1 MTTTANTPEKTASGI
16 NWSKWIRFALLV
28 MAGGTIYKLANLKD
42 AFYVPMQEAMGLSH
56 TEIGTL
62 LSVNSMVATALFIV
76 GGYLADRFS
85 TRILIPLG
93 LVGTG
98 ALGLFL
104 STFPGFNTLLL
115 LFALLAVC
123 SDCLVWPALLK
134 SIRQLGGSKE
144 QGRLFGLLEG
154 GRGVVDTVV
163 AFSALGI
170 FVLLGSG
177 TGGFRAAI
185 AFYAIIDVV
194 VGVLLFLLLR
204 SQPSESPAPV
214 KQKAGLAEIWR
225 AAKLP
230 QLWWVSF
237 TVFMVYVVYCGLTYF
252 IPYLTYVYGLPVA
265 LVGAYGIIN
274 QYGLKILGGPIG
286 GVLADKV
293 FKGASRYLRLAFL
306 GLIPVVAVLLLL
318 PADPRSQIPA
328 MIVTLLFS
336 LIVFTMRGVFW
347 ARWTRWGFLKRPV
360 APHSVSRAWWA
371 THPECSPSSFTA
383 RSSTRTR
390 EPAATTSCSLCS
402 RRSPSWERPS
412 PAGWCGPRGP
422 GGHWPRF
429 DPHLYRALKEADDD
443 GTSRRRPLHLGQ
455 LSSSAPLAQR
465 RTDSFSAASNSSN
478 ATRQSSSTLSVHAA
492 ANSSGVA

>member
-1 MTTTANTPEKTASGI
+1 MTTMTETPTKSAKPV

-62 LSVNSMVATALFIV
+62 LSVNSIVATALFVV
-76 GGYLADRFS
+76 GGFLADRFS
-85 TRILIPLG
+85 TRILIPIG

-104 STFPGFNTLLL
+104 STFPGFSTLLL
-115 LFALLAVC
+115 VFALLAVC

-154 GRGVVDTVV
+154 GRGVVDTAV

-170 FVLLGSG
+170 FVLMGSG
-177 TGGFRAAI
+177 AGGFRAAI
-185 AFYAIIDVV
+185 AFYAIIDIA

-204 SQPSESPAPV
+204 NQTSEQISGQPAEK
-214 KQKAGLAEIWR
+214 KQKAGLGEIWR

-293 FKGASRYLRLAFL
+293 FKGASRYIRLAFL
-306 GLIPVVAVLLLL
+306 CLVPVVAVLLLL
-318 PADPRSQIPA
+318 PSDPSSQIPA

-347 ARWTRWGFLKRPV
+347 APMDEVGIPEETSGTAFGIACLV
-360 APHSVSRAWWA
+360 GYAPGMFAFIVYGSILDANPGAGGYHIV
-371 THPECSPSSFTA
+371 FIVL
-383 RSSTRTR
+383 
-390 EPAATTSCSLCS
+390 AAL
-402 RRSPSWERPS
+402 
-412 PAGWCGPRGP
+412 
-422 GGHWPRF
+422 
-429 DPHLYRALKEADDD
+429 ALVGAI
-443 GTSRRRPLHLGQ
+443 
-455 LSSSAPLAQR
+455 
-465 RTDSFSAASNSSN
+465 
-478 ATRQSSSTLSVHAA
+478 V
-492 ANSSGVA
+492 SSGLARVARARRAAVGV

>member
-1 MTTTANTPEKTASGI
+1 MTTLAQTPRKTT
-16 NWSKWIRFALLV
+16 NRVDWSKWIRFALLV

-104 STFPGFNTLLL
+104 STFPGFSTLLL

-134 SIRQLGGSKE
+134 SIRQLGGSNE

-204 SQPSESPAPV
+204 SQTREQASKQPV
-214 KQKAGLAEIWR
+214 PKKQKAGPGEIWR
-225 AAKLP
+225 AAKQP

-274 QYGLKILGGPIG
+274 QYGLKIIGGPIG

-293 FKGASRYLRLAFL
+293 FKGASRYIRLAFL
-306 GLIPVVAVLLLL
+306 CLIPVVAVLLLL
-318 PADPRSQIPA
+318 PTDPSSQIPA

-347 ARWTRWGFLKRPV
+347 APMDEVGIPEETSGTAFGV
-360 APHSVSRAWWA
+360 ACLVGYAPGMFAFILYGAILDANPGASGYHIV
-371 THPECSPSSFTA
+371 FIVL
-383 RSSTRTR
+383 
-390 EPAATTSCSLCS
+390 AAL
-402 RRSPSWERPS
+402 
-412 PAGWCGPRGP
+412 
-422 GGHWPRF
+422 
-429 DPHLYRALKEADDD
+429 ALVGAI
-443 GTSRRRPLHLGQ
+443 
-455 LSSSAPLAQR
+455 
-465 RTDSFSAASNSSN
+465 
-478 ATRQSSSTLSVHAA
+478 V
-492 ANSSGVA
+492 SSGLVRVARARRAVAEV

>member
-1 MTTTANTPEKTASGI
+1 MTTMTETPTKSAKPV

-42 AFYVPMQEAMGLSH
+42 AFYVPMQEAMSLSH

-62 LSVNSMVATALFIV
+62 LSVNSIVATALFVV
-76 GGYLADRFS
+76 GGFLADRFS
-85 TRILIPLG
+85 TRILIPIG

-104 STFPGFNTLLL
+104 STFPGFSTLLL
-115 LFALLAVC
+115 VFALLAVC

-154 GRGVVDTVV
+154 GRGVVDTAV

-170 FVLLGSG
+170 FVLMGSG
-177 TGGFRAAI
+177 AGGFRAAI
-185 AFYAIIDVV
+185 AFYAIIDIA

-204 SQPSESPAPV
+204 NQTSEQISGQPAEK
-214 KQKAGLAEIWR
+214 KQKAGLGEIWR

-293 FKGASRYLRLAFL
+293 FKGASRYIRLAFL
-306 GLIPVVAVLLLL
+306 CLIPVVAVLLLL
-318 PADPRSQIPA
+318 PSDPSSQIPA

-347 ARWTRWGFLKRPV
+347 APMDEVGIPEETSGTAFGIACLV
-360 APHSVSRAWWA
+360 GYAPGMFAFIVYGSILDANPGAGGYHIV
-371 THPECSPSSFTA
+371 FIVL
-383 RSSTRTR
+383 
-390 EPAATTSCSLCS
+390 AAL
-402 RRSPSWERPS
+402 
-412 PAGWCGPRGP
+412 
-422 GGHWPRF
+422 
-429 DPHLYRALKEADDD
+429 ALVGAI
-443 GTSRRRPLHLGQ
+443 
-455 LSSSAPLAQR
+455 
-465 RTDSFSAASNSSN
+465 
-478 ATRQSSSTLSVHAA
+478 V
-492 ANSSGVA
+492 SSGLARVARVRRAAVEV

>member
-1 MTTTANTPEKTASGI
+1 MTTMTKTPAKSAKPV
-16 NWSKWIRFALLV
+16 NWSKWVRFALLV

-42 AFYVPMQEAMGLSH
+42 AFYVPMQEAMSLSH

-62 LSVNSMVATALFIV
+62 LSVNSIVATALFVV
-76 GGYLADRFS
+76 GGFLADRFS
-85 TRILIPLG
+85 TRILIPAG
-93 LVGTG
+93 LIGTG

-104 STFPGFNTLLL
+104 GTFPGFNTLLL
-115 LFALLAVC
+115 VFALLAVC

-134 SIRQLGGSKE
+134 SIRQLGGPKE

-154 GRGVVDTVV
+154 GRGVVDTAV

-170 FVLLGSG
+170 FVMMGSG

-185 AFYAIIDVV
+185 AFYAIIDIA

-204 SQPSESPAPV
+204 TQPGTQPGQPGGQPAQ
-214 KQKAGLAEIWR
+214 KKKAGLGEIWR

-274 QYGLKILGGPIG
+274 QYGLKILGGPLG
-286 GVLADKV
+286 GVLTDKV
-293 FKGASRYLRLAFL
+293 FKGASRYIRLAFL
-306 GLIPVVAVLLLL
+306 CLIPVVAVLLLL
-318 PADPRSQIPA
+318 PADPGSQIPA

-347 ARWTRWGFLKRPV
+347 APMDEVGIPEETSGTAFGIACLVGYAPGMFAFIIYGAILDANPGAGGYHIVFIVLAALALVGALVASGLTRV
-360 APHSVSRAWWA
+360 ARARKA
-371 THPECSPSSFTA
+371 VV
-383 RSSTRTR
+383 
-390 EPAATTSCSLCS
+390 
-402 RRSPSWERPS
+402 
-412 PAGWCGPRGP
+412 
-422 GGHWPRF
+422 
-429 DPHLYRALKEADDD
+429 EA
-443 GTSRRRPLHLGQ
+443 
-455 LSSSAPLAQR
+455 
-465 RTDSFSAASNSSN
+465 
-478 ATRQSSSTLSVHAA
+478 
-492 ANSSGVA
+492 

>member
-1 MTTTANTPEKTASGI
+1 MTTLTQTPGKST
-16 NWSKWIRFALLV
+16 NRVDWSKWIRFALLV

-104 STFPGFNTLLL
+104 STFPGFSTLLL

-154 GRGVVDTVV
+154 GRGVVDTAV

-204 SQPSESPAPV
+204 SQPSNQTSEPAGQQPV
-214 KQKAGLAEIWR
+214 PKKKKAGLGEIWR
-225 AAKLP
+225 AAKQP

-274 QYGLKILGGPIG
+274 QYGLKIIGGPLG

-293 FKGASRYLRLAFL
+293 VKGASRYIRLAFL
-306 GLIPVVAVLLLL
+306 CLIPVVAVLLLL
-318 PADPRSQIPA
+318 PADPGSQIPA

-347 ARWTRWGFLKRPV
+347 APMDEVGIPEETSGTAFGIACLVGYAPGMFAFIVYGAILDANPGAGGYHIVFLV
-360 APHSVSRAWWA
+360 LAALALVGAAVSSGLVRA
-371 THPECSPSSFTA
+371 A
-383 RSSTRTR
+383 R
-390 EPAATTSCSLCS
+390 A
-402 RRSPSWERPS
+402 
-412 PAGWCGPRGP
+412 
-422 GGHWPRF
+422 
-429 DPHLYRALKEADDD
+429 
-443 GTSRRRPLHLGQ
+443 
-455 LSSSAPLAQR
+455 R
-465 RTDSFSAASNSSN
+465 RTAAE
-478 ATRQSSSTLSVHAA
+478 V
-492 ANSSGVA
+492 

>member
-1 MTTTANTPEKTASGI
+1 MTTMTETPTKSAKPV

-42 AFYVPMQEAMGLSH
+42 AFYVPMQEAMSLSH

-62 LSVNSMVATALFIV
+62 LSVNSIVATALFVV
-76 GGYLADRFS
+76 GGFLADRFS
-85 TRILIPLG
+85 TRILIPIG

-104 STFPGFNTLLL
+104 STFPGFSTLLL
-115 LFALLAVC
+115 VFALLAVC

-154 GRGVVDTVV
+154 GRGVVDTAV

-170 FVLLGSG
+170 FVLMGSG
-177 TGGFRAAI
+177 AGGFRAAI
-185 AFYAIIDVV
+185 AFYAIIDIA

-204 SQPSESPAPV
+204 NQTSEQISGQPAEK
-214 KQKAGLAEIWR
+214 KQKAGLGEIWR

-293 FKGASRYLRLAFL
+293 FKGASRYIRLAFL
-306 GLIPVVAVLLLL
+306 CLVPVVAVLLLL
-318 PADPRSQIPA
+318 PSDPSSQVPA

-347 ARWTRWGFLKRPV
+347 APMDEVGIPEETSGTAFGIACLV
-360 APHSVSRAWWA
+360 GYAPGMFAFIVYGSILDANPGAGGYHIV
-371 THPECSPSSFTA
+371 FIVL
-383 RSSTRTR
+383 
-390 EPAATTSCSLCS
+390 AAL
-402 RRSPSWERPS
+402 
-412 PAGWCGPRGP
+412 
-422 GGHWPRF
+422 
-429 DPHLYRALKEADDD
+429 ALVGAI
-443 GTSRRRPLHLGQ
+443 
-455 LSSSAPLAQR
+455 
-465 RTDSFSAASNSSN
+465 
-478 ATRQSSSTLSVHAA
+478 V
-492 ANSSGVA
+492 SSGLARVARARRAAVGV

>member
-1 MTTTANTPEKTASGI
+1 MTTLAKTPGTTT
-16 NWSKWIRFALLV
+16 NRVDWSKWIRFALLV

-104 STFPGFNTLLL
+104 STFPGFSTLLL

-154 GRGVVDTVV
+154 GRGVVDTAV

-204 SQPSESPAPV
+204 NQTGEQASMQPVPR
-214 KQKAGLAEIWR
+214 KQKAGLGEIWR
-225 AAKLP
+225 AAKQP

-274 QYGLKILGGPIG
+274 QYGLKIIGGPIG

-293 FKGASRYLRLAFL
+293 FKGASRYIRLAFL
-306 GLIPVVAVLLLL
+306 CLIPVVAVLLLL
-318 PADPRSQIPA
+318 PADPSSQIPA

-347 ARWTRWGFLKRPV
+347 APMDEVGIPEETSGTAFGIACLV
-360 APHSVSRAWWA
+360 GYAPGMFAFIVYGAILDANPGAGGYHIVFIVLAALALVGAVVSSGLVRA
-371 THPECSPSSFTA
+371 A
-383 RSSTRTR
+383 R
-390 EPAATTSCSLCS
+390 A
-402 RRSPSWERPS
+402 RR
-412 PAGWCGPRGP
+412 
-422 GGHWPRF
+422 
-429 DPHLYRALKEADDD
+429 
-443 GTSRRRPLHLGQ
+443 
-455 LSSSAPLAQR
+455 
-465 RTDSFSAASNSSN
+465 
-478 ATRQSSSTLSVHAA
+478 AA
-492 ANSSGVA
+492 AEV

>member
-1 MTTTANTPEKTASGI
+1 MTTTATTSGKSTTRVDR
-16 NWSKWIRFALLV
+16 SKWVRFALLV

-42 AFYVPMQEAMGLSH
+42 AFYVPMQEAMSLSH

-98 ALGLFL
+98 TLGLFL
-104 STFPGFNTLLL
+104 STFPGFGTLLL

-134 SIRQLGGSKE
+134 SIRQLGGPKE

-154 GRGVVDTVV
+154 GRGVVDTAV

-185 AFYAIIDVV
+185 AFYAIINIA

-204 SQPSESPAPV
+204 NQTSEPTSENPAP
-214 KQKAGLAEIWR
+214 KKHKAGLGEIWR

-293 FKGASRYLRLAFL
+293 FKGASRYIRLAFL
-306 GLIPVVAVLLLL
+306 CLIPVVAVLLLL
-318 PADPRSQIPA
+318 PADPSSQIPA

-347 ARWTRWGFLKRPV
+347 APMDEVGIPEETSGTAFGIACLVGYAPGMFAFIVYGAILDANPGAGGYHIVFIVLAALALVGAIVSSGLVRV
-360 APHSVSRAWWA
+360 A
-371 THPECSPSSFTA
+371 
-383 RSSTRTR
+383 RTR
-390 EPAATTSCSLCS
+390 
-402 RRSPSWERPS
+402 
-412 PAGWCGPRGP
+412 
-422 GGHWPRF
+422 
-429 DPHLYRALKEADDD
+429 RAMAEA
-443 GTSRRRPLHLGQ
+443 
-455 LSSSAPLAQR
+455 
-465 RTDSFSAASNSSN
+465 
-478 ATRQSSSTLSVHAA
+478 
-492 ANSSGVA
+492 

>member
-1 MTTTANTPEKTASGI
+1 MTTLTQTPGKST
-16 NWSKWIRFALLV
+16 NRVDWSKWIRFALLV

-98 ALGLFL
+98 ALGLLL
-104 STFPGFNTLLL
+104 STFPGFSTLLL

-154 GRGVVDTVV
+154 GRGVVDTAV

-204 SQPSESPAPV
+204 SQPSNQTSEQASEQPV
-214 KQKAGLAEIWR
+214 AKKQKAGLGEIWR
-225 AAKLP
+225 AAKQP

-274 QYGLKILGGPIG
+274 QYGLKIIGGPIG

-293 FKGASRYLRLAFL
+293 VKGASRYIRLAFL
-306 GLIPVVAVLLLL
+306 CLIPVVAVLLLL
-318 PADPRSQIPA
+318 PADPGSQIPA

-347 ARWTRWGFLKRPV
+347 APMDEVGIPEETSGTAFGIACLVGYAPGMFAFIVYGAILDANPGAGGYHIVFLV
-360 APHSVSRAWWA
+360 LAALALVGAAVSSGLVRA
-371 THPECSPSSFTA
+371 A
-383 RSSTRTR
+383 R
-390 EPAATTSCSLCS
+390 A
-402 RRSPSWERPS
+402 
-412 PAGWCGPRGP
+412 
-422 GGHWPRF
+422 
-429 DPHLYRALKEADDD
+429 
-443 GTSRRRPLHLGQ
+443 
-455 LSSSAPLAQR
+455 R
-465 RTDSFSAASNSSN
+465 RTAAE
-478 ATRQSSSTLSVHAA
+478 V
-492 ANSSGVA
+492 

>member
-1 MTTTANTPEKTASGI
+1 MTTMTETPTKSAKPV

-42 AFYVPMQEAMGLSH
+42 AFYVPMQEAMSLSH

-62 LSVNSMVATALFIV
+62 LSVNSIVATALFVV
-76 GGYLADRFS
+76 GGFLADRFS
-85 TRILIPLG
+85 TRILIPIG

-104 STFPGFNTLLL
+104 STFPGFSTLLL
-115 LFALLAVC
+115 VFALLAVC

-134 SIRQLGGSKE
+134 SIRQLGSSKE

-154 GRGVVDTVV
+154 GRGVVDTAV

-170 FVLLGSG
+170 FVLMGSG
-177 TGGFRAAI
+177 AGGFRAAI
-185 AFYAIIDVV
+185 AFYAIIDIA

-204 SQPSESPAPV
+204 NQTSEQVSEQPAEK
-214 KQKAGLAEIWR
+214 KQKAGLGEIWR

-230 QLWWVSF
+230 ELWWVSF

-293 FKGASRYLRLAFL
+293 FKGASRYIRLAFL
-306 GLIPVVAVLLLL
+306 CLIPVVAVLLLL
-318 PADPRSQIPA
+318 PSDRSSQIPA

-347 ARWTRWGFLKRPV
+347 APMDEVGI
-360 APHSVSRAWWA
+360 
-371 THPECSPSSFTA
+371 PE
-383 RSSTRTR
+383 
-390 EPAATTSCSLCS
+390 ETS
-402 RRSPSWERPS
+402 
-412 PAGWCGPRGP
+412 
-422 GGHWPRF
+422 
-429 DPHLYRALKEADDD
+429 
-443 GTSRRRPLHLGQ
+443 GTSFGIACLVGY
-455 LSSSAPLAQR
+455 APGMFAFIVYGSILDANPGAGGYHIVFIVLA
-465 RTDSFSAASNSSN
+465 ALALVG
-478 ATRQSSSTLSVHAA
+478 AIV
-492 ANSSGVA
+492 SSGLARVARARRAAVEV

>member
-1 MTTTANTPEKTASGI
+1 
-16 NWSKWIRFALLV
+16 
-28 MAGGTIYKLANLKD
+28 
-42 AFYVPMQEAMGLSH
+42 MQEAMGLSH

-93 LVGTG
+93 LVGSG

-104 STFPGFNTLLL
+104 STFPGFSTLLV

-154 GRGVVDTVV
+154 GRGVVDTAV

-185 AFYAIIDVV
+185 AFYAIVDVV
-194 VGVLLFLLLR
+194 VGVLLSLLLR
-204 SQPSESPAPV
+204 TQTSEQASKPRAPK
-214 KQKAGLAEIWR
+214 KQKAGLGEIWR
-225 AAKLP
+225 AAKQP

-274 QYGLKILGGPIG
+274 QYGLKIIGGPIG

-293 FKGASRYLRLAFL
+293 FKGASRYIRLAFL
-306 GLIPVVAVLLLL
+306 CLIPVVAVLLLL
-318 PADPRSQIPA
+318 PADPSSQIPA

-347 ARWTRWGFLKRPV
+347 APMDEVGIPEETSGTAFGIACLV
-360 APHSVSRAWWA
+360 GYAPGMFAFIVYGAILDANPGAGGYHIV
-371 THPECSPSSFTA
+371 FVVL
-383 RSSTRTR
+383 
-390 EPAATTSCSLCS
+390 AAL
-402 RRSPSWERPS
+402 
-412 PAGWCGPRGP
+412 
-422 GGHWPRF
+422 
-429 DPHLYRALKEADDD
+429 ALVGA
-443 GTSRRRPLHLGQ
+443 
-455 LSSSAPLAQR
+455 
-465 RTDSFSAASNSSN
+465 
-478 ATRQSSSTLSVHAA
+478 VV
-492 ANSSGVA
+492 SSGLVRAARARRAVAEV

>member
-1 MTTTANTPEKTASGI
+1 MTTMANTPEKTTDRTD
-16 NWSKWIRFALLV
+16 WSKWIRFALLV

-104 STFPGFNTLLL
+104 STFPGFGTLLL

-134 SIRQLGGSKE
+134 SIRQLGGPKE

-154 GRGVVDTVV
+154 GRGVVDTAV

-185 AFYAIIDVV
+185 AFYAIIDIA

-204 SQPSESPAPV
+204 TQTANHTVSQAGAPSTQK
-214 KQKAGLAEIWR
+214 KQKAGLGEIWR
-225 AAKLP
+225 AAKMP

-274 QYGLKILGGPIG
+274 QYGLKILGGPLG

-293 FKGASRYLRLAFL
+293 FKGASRYIRLAFL
-306 GLIPVVAVLLLL
+306 CLIPVVAVLLVL
-318 PADPRSQIPA
+318 PADPGSQIPA
-328 MIVTLLFS
+328 MMVTLLFS

-347 ARWTRWGFLKRPV
+347 APMDEVGIPEKTSGTAFGIACLV
-360 APHSVSRAWWA
+360 GYAPGMFAFMVYGAILDANPGAGGYHIV
-371 THPECSPSSFTA
+371 FIVL
-383 RSSTRTR
+383 
-390 EPAATTSCSLCS
+390 AAL
-402 RRSPSWERPS
+402 
-412 PAGWCGPRGP
+412 
-422 GGHWPRF
+422 
-429 DPHLYRALKEADDD
+429 ALVGA
-443 GTSRRRPLHLGQ
+443 L
-455 LSSSAPLAQR
+455 
-465 RTDSFSAASNSSN
+465 
-478 ATRQSSSTLSVHAA
+478 V
-492 ANSSGVA
+492 SSGLVRAARARREAVEV

>member
-1 MTTTANTPEKTASGI
+1 MTTMTETPTKSAKPV

-62 LSVNSMVATALFIV
+62 LSVNSIVATALFVV
-76 GGYLADRFS
+76 GGFLADRFS
-85 TRILIPLG
+85 TRILIPIG

-104 STFPGFNTLLL
+104 STFPGFSTLLL
-115 LFALLAVC
+115 VFALLAVC

-134 SIRQLGGSKE
+134 SIRQFGGSKE

-154 GRGVVDTVV
+154 GRGVVDTAV

-170 FVLLGSG
+170 FVLMGSG
-177 TGGFRAAI
+177 AGGFRAAI
-185 AFYAIIDVV
+185 AFYAIIDIA

-204 SQPSESPAPV
+204 NQTSEQISGQPAEK
-214 KQKAGLAEIWR
+214 KQKAGLGEIWR

-293 FKGASRYLRLAFL
+293 FKGASRYIRLAFL
-306 GLIPVVAVLLLL
+306 CLVPVVAVLLLL
-318 PADPRSQIPA
+318 PSDPSSQIPA

-347 ARWTRWGFLKRPV
+347 APMDEVGIPEETSGTAFGIACLV
-360 APHSVSRAWWA
+360 GYAPGMFAFIVYGSILDANPGAGGYHIV
-371 THPECSPSSFTA
+371 FIVL
-383 RSSTRTR
+383 
-390 EPAATTSCSLCS
+390 AAL
-402 RRSPSWERPS
+402 
-412 PAGWCGPRGP
+412 
-422 GGHWPRF
+422 
-429 DPHLYRALKEADDD
+429 ALVGAI
-443 GTSRRRPLHLGQ
+443 
-455 LSSSAPLAQR
+455 
-465 RTDSFSAASNSSN
+465 
-478 ATRQSSSTLSVHAA
+478 V
-492 ANSSGVA
+492 SSGLARVARARRAAVGV

>member
-1 MTTTANTPEKTASGI
+1 MTTTATTSGKSTTRVDR
-16 NWSKWIRFALLV
+16 SKWVRFALLV

-42 AFYVPMQEAMGLSH
+42 AFYVPMQEAMSLSH

-98 ALGLFL
+98 TLGLFL
-104 STFPGFNTLLL
+104 STFPGFGTLLL

-134 SIRQLGGSKE
+134 SIRQLGGPKE

-154 GRGVVDTVV
+154 GRGVVDTAV

-185 AFYAIIDVV
+185 AFYAIINIA

-204 SQPSESPAPV
+204 NQTSEPTSENPAP
-214 KQKAGLAEIWR
+214 KKHKAGLGEIWR

-293 FKGASRYLRLAFL
+293 FKGASRYIRLAFL
-306 GLIPVVAVLLLL
+306 CLIPVVAVLLLL
-318 PADPRSQIPA
+318 PADPSSQIPA

-347 ARWTRWGFLKRPV
+347 APMDEVGIPEETSGTAFGIACLVGYAPGMFAFIVYGAILDANPGAGGYHIVFIVLAALALVGAIVSSGLVRV
-360 APHSVSRAWWA
+360 A
-371 THPECSPSSFTA
+371 
-383 RSSTRTR
+383 RTR
-390 EPAATTSCSLCS
+390 
-402 RRSPSWERPS
+402 
-412 PAGWCGPRGP
+412 
-422 GGHWPRF
+422 
-429 DPHLYRALKEADDD
+429 RAMAE
-443 GTSRRRPLHLGQ
+443 
-455 LSSSAPLAQR
+455 
-465 RTDSFSAASNSSN
+465 
-478 ATRQSSSTLSVHAA
+478 V
-492 ANSSGVA
+492 

>member
-1 MTTTANTPEKTASGI
+1 MTTLTQTPGKST
-16 NWSKWIRFALLV
+16 NRVDWSKWIRFALLV

-104 STFPGFNTLLL
+104 STFPGFSTLLL

-154 GRGVVDTVV
+154 GRGVVDTAV

-204 SQPSESPAPV
+204 SQPSNQPSNQTSEPASEQPV
-214 KQKAGLAEIWR
+214 AKKQKAGLGEIWR
-225 AAKLP
+225 AAKQP

-274 QYGLKILGGPIG
+274 QYGLKIIGGPIG

-293 FKGASRYLRLAFL
+293 VKGASRYIRLAFL
-306 GLIPVVAVLLLL
+306 CLIPVVAVLLLL
-318 PADPRSQIPA
+318 PADPGSQIPA

-347 ARWTRWGFLKRPV
+347 APMDEVGIPEETSGTAFGIACLVGYAPGMFAFIVYGAILDANPGAGGYHIVFIVLAALALVGAIVSSGLVRV
-360 APHSVSRAWWA
+360 A
-371 THPECSPSSFTA
+371 
-383 RSSTRTR
+383 RTR
-390 EPAATTSCSLCS
+390 
-402 RRSPSWERPS
+402 
-412 PAGWCGPRGP
+412 
-422 GGHWPRF
+422 
-429 DPHLYRALKEADDD
+429 RAMAEA
-443 GTSRRRPLHLGQ
+443 
-455 LSSSAPLAQR
+455 
-465 RTDSFSAASNSSN
+465 
-478 ATRQSSSTLSVHAA
+478 
-492 ANSSGVA
+492 

>member
-1 MTTTANTPEKTASGI
+1 MTTMANSPEKTTDRTD
-16 NWSKWIRFALLV
+16 WSKWIRFALLV

-104 STFPGFNTLLL
+104 STFPGFGTLLL

-134 SIRQLGGSKE
+134 SIRQLGGPKE

-154 GRGVVDTVV
+154 GRGVVDTAV

-185 AFYAIIDVV
+185 AFYAIIDIA

-204 SQPSESPAPV
+204 TQTATQSASQAGAPSTQK
-214 KQKAGLAEIWR
+214 KQKAGLGEIWR
-225 AAKLP
+225 AAKMP

-274 QYGLKILGGPIG
+274 QYGLKILGGPLG

-293 FKGASRYLRLAFL
+293 FKGASRYIRLAFL
-306 GLIPVVAVLLLL
+306 CLIPVVAVLLVL
-318 PADPRSQIPA
+318 PADPGSQIPA
-328 MIVTLLFS
+328 MMVTLLFS

-347 ARWTRWGFLKRPV
+347 APMDEVGIPEKTSGTAFGIACLV
-360 APHSVSRAWWA
+360 GYAPGMFAFMVYGAILDANPGAGGYHIV
-371 THPECSPSSFTA
+371 FIVL
-383 RSSTRTR
+383 
-390 EPAATTSCSLCS
+390 AAL
-402 RRSPSWERPS
+402 
-412 PAGWCGPRGP
+412 
-422 GGHWPRF
+422 
-429 DPHLYRALKEADDD
+429 ALVGA
-443 GTSRRRPLHLGQ
+443 L
-455 LSSSAPLAQR
+455 
-465 RTDSFSAASNSSN
+465 
-478 ATRQSSSTLSVHAA
+478 V
-492 ANSSGVA
+492 SSGLVRAARARRAAVEV

>member
-1 MTTTANTPEKTASGI
+1 MTTMTQTPAKSAKPV

-42 AFYVPMQEAMGLSH
+42 AFYVPMQEAMSLSH

-62 LSVNSMVATALFIV
+62 LSVNSIVATALFVV
-76 GGYLADRFS
+76 GGFLADRFS
-85 TRILIPLG
+85 TRILIPIG

-104 STFPGFNTLLL
+104 STFPTFNTLLL
-115 LFALLAVC
+115 VFALLAVC

-134 SIRQLGGSKE
+134 SIRQLGGSNE

-154 GRGVVDTVV
+154 GRGVVDTAV

-170 FVLLGSG
+170 FVMMGSG
-177 TGGFRAAI
+177 AGGFRAAV
-185 AFYAIIDVV
+185 AFYAIIDIA

-204 SQPSESPAPV
+204 NQTSEQATEQPAE
-214 KQKAGLAEIWR
+214 KKQQKAGLGEIWR

-293 FKGASRYLRLAFL
+293 FKGASRYIRLAFL
-306 GLIPVVAVLLLL
+306 CLIPVVAVLLLL
-318 PADPRSQIPA
+318 PADPSSQIPA

-347 ARWTRWGFLKRPV
+347 APMAEVGIPEETSGTAFGIACLV
-360 APHSVSRAWWA
+360 GYAPGMFAFIVYGSILDANPGAGGYHIV
-371 THPECSPSSFTA
+371 FIVL
-383 RSSTRTR
+383 
-390 EPAATTSCSLCS
+390 AAL
-402 RRSPSWERPS
+402 
-412 PAGWCGPRGP
+412 
-422 GGHWPRF
+422 
-429 DPHLYRALKEADDD
+429 ALVGAI
-443 GTSRRRPLHLGQ
+443 
-455 LSSSAPLAQR
+455 
-465 RTDSFSAASNSSN
+465 
-478 ATRQSSSTLSVHAA
+478 V
-492 ANSSGVA
+492 SSGLARVARTQRAAVEV

>member
-1 MTTTANTPEKTASGI
+1 MTTMTETPTKSAKPV

-42 AFYVPMQEAMGLSH
+42 AFYVPMQEAMSLSH

-62 LSVNSMVATALFIV
+62 LSVNSIVATALFVV
-76 GGYLADRFS
+76 GGFLADRFS
-85 TRILIPLG
+85 TRILIPIG

-115 LFALLAVC
+115 VFALLAVC

-154 GRGVVDTVV
+154 GRGVVDTAV

-170 FVLLGSG
+170 FVLMGSG
-177 TGGFRAAI
+177 AGGFRAAI
-185 AFYAIIDVV
+185 AFYAIIDIA

-204 SQPSESPAPV
+204 NQTSEQISGQPAEK
-214 KQKAGLAEIWR
+214 KQKAGLGEIWR

-293 FKGASRYLRLAFL
+293 FKGASRYIRLAFL
-306 GLIPVVAVLLLL
+306 CLVPVVAVLLLL
-318 PADPRSQIPA
+318 PSDPSSQIPA

-347 ARWTRWGFLKRPV
+347 APMDEVGIPEETSGTAFGIACLV
-360 APHSVSRAWWA
+360 GYAPGMFAFIVYGSILDANPGAGGYHIV
-371 THPECSPSSFTA
+371 FIVL
-383 RSSTRTR
+383 
-390 EPAATTSCSLCS
+390 AAL
-402 RRSPSWERPS
+402 
-412 PAGWCGPRGP
+412 
-422 GGHWPRF
+422 
-429 DPHLYRALKEADDD
+429 ALVGAI
-443 GTSRRRPLHLGQ
+443 
-455 LSSSAPLAQR
+455 
-465 RTDSFSAASNSSN
+465 
-478 ATRQSSSTLSVHAA
+478 V
-492 ANSSGVA
+492 SSGLARVARARRAAVGV

>member
-1 MTTTANTPEKTASGI
+1 
-16 NWSKWIRFALLV
+16 
-28 MAGGTIYKLANLKD
+28 MAGGTIYKLASLKD

-56 TEIGTL
+56 SEIGTL
-62 LSVNSMVATALFIV
+62 LSVNSIVATALFIV

-104 STFPGFNTLLL
+104 STFPGFSSLLVV
-115 LFALLAVC
+115 FALLAVC

-134 SIRQLGGSKE
+134 GIRQLGGSKE

-154 GRGVVDTVV
+154 GRGVVDTAV

-177 TGGFRAAI
+177 AGGLRAAI
-185 AFYAIIDVV
+185 AFYAIVDVA

-204 SQPSESPAPV
+204 NEVGEQQPTAK
-214 KQKAGLAEIWR
+214 KQKTGLGEIWR

-293 FKGASRYLRLAFL
+293 FKGANRYIRLAFL
-306 GLIPVVAVLLLL
+306 CMVPVMAVLLLI

-347 ARWTRWGFLKRPV
+347 APMEEAGIPEETSGTAFGIACLV
-360 APHSVSRAWWA
+360 GYAPGMFAFIGYGAILDANPGAGGYHIV
-371 THPECSPSSFTA
+371 FIVL
-383 RSSTRTR
+383 
-390 EPAATTSCSLCS
+390 AAL
-402 RRSPSWERPS
+402 
-412 PAGWCGPRGP
+412 
-422 GGHWPRF
+422 
-429 DPHLYRALKEADDD
+429 ALV
-443 GTSRRRPLHLGQ
+443 G
-455 LSSSAPLAQR
+455 
-465 RTDSFSAASNSSN
+465 AA
-478 ATRQSSSTLSVHAA
+478 V
-492 ANSSGVA
+492 SSGLVRVVRAGRAAVGV

>member
-1 MTTTANTPEKTASGI
+1 MTTLTKAPGKPTNRVD
-16 NWSKWIRFALLV
+16 WSKWIRFALLV

-93 LVGTG
+93 LVGSG

-104 STFPGFNTLLL
+104 STFPGFSTLLV

-154 GRGVVDTVV
+154 GRGVVDTAV

-185 AFYAIIDVV
+185 AFYAIVDVV

-204 SQPSESPAPV
+204 TQTSEQASKPPAPK
-214 KQKAGLAEIWR
+214 KQKAGLGEIWR
-225 AAKLP
+225 AAKQP

-274 QYGLKILGGPIG
+274 QYGLKIIGGPIG

-293 FKGASRYLRLAFL
+293 FKGASRYIRLAFL
-306 GLIPVVAVLLLL
+306 CLIPVVAVLLLL
-318 PADPRSQIPA
+318 PADPSSQIPA

-347 ARWTRWGFLKRPV
+347 APMDEVGIPEETSGTAFGIACLV
-360 APHSVSRAWWA
+360 GYAPGMFAFIVYGAILDANPGAGGYHIV
-371 THPECSPSSFTA
+371 FVVL
-383 RSSTRTR
+383 
-390 EPAATTSCSLCS
+390 AAL
-402 RRSPSWERPS
+402 
-412 PAGWCGPRGP
+412 
-422 GGHWPRF
+422 
-429 DPHLYRALKEADDD
+429 ALVGA
-443 GTSRRRPLHLGQ
+443 
-455 LSSSAPLAQR
+455 
-465 RTDSFSAASNSSN
+465 
-478 ATRQSSSTLSVHAA
+478 VV
-492 ANSSGVA
+492 SSGLVRAARARRAVAEV

>member
-1 MTTTANTPEKTASGI
+1 MTTLTTSSDKTAKPVD
-16 NWSKWIRFALLV
+16 WSKWIRFALLV
-28 MAGGTIYKLANLKD
+28 MAGGTIYKLANIKD
-42 AFYVPMQEAMGLSH
+42 AFYVPMQESMGLSH

-62 LSVNSMVATALFIV
+62 LSVNSIVATALFVV
-76 GGYLADRFS
+76 GGFLADRFS

-93 LVGTG
+93 LVGSG

-104 STFPGFNTLLL
+104 STFPGFNVLLL
-115 LFALLAVC
+115 VFALLAVC

-154 GRGVVDTVV
+154 GRGVVDTAV

-177 TGGFRAAI
+177 TGGFRGAI
-185 AFYAIIDVV
+185 AFYAIIDIA
-194 VGVLLFLLLR
+194 VGVLLFIFLR
-204 SQPSESPAPV
+204 TAPAGAAV
-214 KQKAGLAEIWR
+214 EEKKKKAGLAEIWQ

-230 QLWWVSF
+230 QLWLVSF

-286 GVLADKV
+286 GVLVDKV
-293 FKGASRYLRLAFL
+293 FKGASRYIRLAFL
-306 GLIPVVAVLLLL
+306 LLLPVVAGLLLL
-318 PADPRSQIPA
+318 PANPGSQVPA

-347 ARWTRWGFLKRPV
+347 APMDEVGIPEGISGTAFGIACLVGYAPGMFAFMVYGAILDANPGAAGYHIVFLVLAGLALLGSLV
-360 APHSVSRAWWA
+360 A
-371 THPECSPSSFTA
+371 TA
-383 RSSTRTR
+383 LTKVARK
-390 EPAATTSCSLCS
+390 A
-402 RRSPSWERPS
+402 
-412 PAGWCGPRGP
+412 
-422 GGHWPRF
+422 
-429 DPHLYRALKEADDD
+429 K
-443 GTSRRRPLHLGQ
+443 
-455 LSSSAPLAQR
+455 
-465 RTDSFSAASNSSN
+465 
-478 ATRQSSSTLSVHAA
+478 AA
-492 ANSSGVA
+492 AAA

>member
-1 MTTTANTPEKTASGI
+1 MTTLTQTPGKST
-16 NWSKWIRFALLV
+16 NRVDWSKWIRFALLV

-104 STFPGFNTLLL
+104 STFPGFSTLLL

-154 GRGVVDTVV
+154 GRGVVDTAV

-204 SQPSESPAPV
+204 SQPSNQTSEQASEQPV
-214 KQKAGLAEIWR
+214 AKKQKAGLGEIWR
-225 AAKLP
+225 AAKQP

-274 QYGLKILGGPIG
+274 QYGLKIIGGPIG

-293 FKGASRYLRLAFL
+293 VKGASRYIRLAFL
-306 GLIPVVAVLLLL
+306 CLIPVVAVLLLL
-318 PADPRSQIPA
+318 PADPGSQIPA

-347 ARWTRWGFLKRPV
+347 APMDEVGIPEETSGTAFGIACLVGYAPGMFAFIVYGTILDANPGAGGYHIVFLV
-360 APHSVSRAWWA
+360 LAALALVGAAVSSGLVRA
-371 THPECSPSSFTA
+371 A
-383 RSSTRTR
+383 R
-390 EPAATTSCSLCS
+390 A
-402 RRSPSWERPS
+402 RR
-412 PAGWCGPRGP
+412 
-422 GGHWPRF
+422 
-429 DPHLYRALKEADDD
+429 
-443 GTSRRRPLHLGQ
+443 
-455 LSSSAPLAQR
+455 
-465 RTDSFSAASNSSN
+465 
-478 ATRQSSSTLSVHAA
+478 AA
-492 ANSSGVA
+492 AEV

>member
-1 MTTTANTPEKTASGI
+1 
-16 NWSKWIRFALLV
+16 
-28 MAGGTIYKLANLKD
+28 
-42 AFYVPMQEAMGLSH
+42 MQEAMGLSH

-104 STFPGFNTLLL
+104 STFPGFSTLLL

-154 GRGVVDTVV
+154 GRGVVDTAV

-204 SQPSESPAPV
+204 SQPSNQPSNQTSEPASEQPV
-214 KQKAGLAEIWR
+214 AKKQKAGLGEIWR
-225 AAKLP
+225 AAKQP

-274 QYGLKILGGPIG
+274 QYGLKIIGGPLG

-293 FKGASRYLRLAFL
+293 VKGASRYIRLAFL
-306 GLIPVVAVLLLL
+306 CLIPVVAVLLLL
-318 PADPRSQIPA
+318 PADPGSQIPA

-347 ARWTRWGFLKRPV
+347 APMDEVGIPEETSGTAFGIACLVGYAPGMFAFIVYGAILDANPGAGGYHIVFLV
-360 APHSVSRAWWA
+360 LAALALVGAAVSSGLVRA
-371 THPECSPSSFTA
+371 A
-383 RSSTRTR
+383 R
-390 EPAATTSCSLCS
+390 A
-402 RRSPSWERPS
+402 
-412 PAGWCGPRGP
+412 
-422 GGHWPRF
+422 
-429 DPHLYRALKEADDD
+429 
-443 GTSRRRPLHLGQ
+443 
-455 LSSSAPLAQR
+455 R
-465 RTDSFSAASNSSN
+465 RTAAE
-478 ATRQSSSTLSVHAA
+478 V
-492 ANSSGVA
+492 

>member
-1 MTTTANTPEKTASGI
+1 MTTMTKTATKSAKAL
-16 NWSKWIRFALLV
+16 NASKWIRFALLV

-42 AFYVPMQEAMGLSH
+42 AFYVPMQEAMSLSH

-62 LSVNSMVATALFIV
+62 LSVNSIVATALFVV
-76 GGYLADRFS
+76 GGFLADRIS
-85 TRILIPLG
+85 TRILIPAG
-93 LVGTG
+93 LIGTG

-115 LFALLAVC
+115 VFALLAIC

-154 GRGVVDTVV
+154 GRGVVDTAV
-163 AFSALGI
+163 AFSALGV
-170 FVLLGSG
+170 FVLMGSG
-177 TGGFRAAI
+177 SGGFRAAI
-185 AFYAIIDVV
+185 AFYAIIDIA

-204 SQPSESPAPV
+204 NKTIQQTNDQPAPA

-225 AAKLP
+225 AAKQP

-286 GVLADKV
+286 GLLADKV
-293 FKGASRYLRLAFL
+293 FKSASRYIRLAFL
-306 GLIPVVAVLLLL
+306 CLIPVLAVLLLL
-318 PADPRSQIPA
+318 PADPGTQIPA

-347 ARWTRWGFLKRPV
+347 APMDEVGIPEETSGTAFGIACLVGYAPGMFAFMVYGSILDANPGASGYHIVFIVLAALALVGTLVASGLTR
-360 APHSVSRAWWA
+360 AAQ
-371 THPECSPSSFTA
+371 
-383 RSSTRTR
+383 TRK
-390 EPAATTSCSLCS
+390 AAI
-402 RRSPSWERPS
+402 
-412 PAGWCGPRGP
+412 
-422 GGHWPRF
+422 
-429 DPHLYRALKEADDD
+429 
-443 GTSRRRPLHLGQ
+443 
-455 LSSSAPLAQR
+455 
-465 RTDSFSAASNSSN
+465 NI
-478 ATRQSSSTLSVHAA
+478 
-492 ANSSGVA
+492 

>member
-1 MTTTANTPEKTASGI
+1 MTTTATTSGKSTTRVDR
-16 NWSKWIRFALLV
+16 SKWVRFALLV

-42 AFYVPMQEAMGLSH
+42 AFYVPMQEAMSLSH

-104 STFPGFNTLLL
+104 STFPGFSTLLL

-154 GRGVVDTVV
+154 GRGVVDTAV

-185 AFYAIIDVV
+185 AFYAIINIA

-204 SQPSESPAPV
+204 NQTSEPTSENPAP
-214 KQKAGLAEIWR
+214 KKHKAGLGEIWR

-265 LVGAYGIIN
+265 LVGAYGIIT

-293 FKGASRYLRLAFL
+293 FKGASRYIRLAFL
-306 GLIPVVAVLLLL
+306 CLIPVVAVLLLL
-318 PADPRSQIPA
+318 PADPSSQIPA

-347 ARWTRWGFLKRPV
+347 APMDEVGIPEETSGTAFGIACLVGYAPGMFAFIVYGAILDANPGAGGYHIVFIVLAALALVGAIVSSGLVRV
-360 APHSVSRAWWA
+360 A
-371 THPECSPSSFTA
+371 
-383 RSSTRTR
+383 RTR
-390 EPAATTSCSLCS
+390 
-402 RRSPSWERPS
+402 
-412 PAGWCGPRGP
+412 
-422 GGHWPRF
+422 
-429 DPHLYRALKEADDD
+429 RAMAEA
-443 GTSRRRPLHLGQ
+443 
-455 LSSSAPLAQR
+455 
-465 RTDSFSAASNSSN
+465 
-478 ATRQSSSTLSVHAA
+478 
-492 ANSSGVA
+492 

>member
-1 MTTTANTPEKTASGI
+1 MTTTATTPEKPTTRVDR
-16 NWSKWIRFALLV
+16 SKWVRFALLV

-42 AFYVPMQEAMGLSH
+42 AFYVPMQEAMSLSH

-98 ALGLFL
+98 TLGLFL
-104 STFPGFNTLLL
+104 STFPGFGTLLL

-134 SIRQLGGSKE
+134 SIRQLGGPKE

-154 GRGVVDTVV
+154 GRGVVDTAV

-185 AFYAIIDVV
+185 AFYAIINIA

-204 SQPSESPAPV
+204 NQTSEQTSENPAP
-214 KQKAGLAEIWR
+214 KKHKAGLGEIWR

-293 FKGASRYLRLAFL
+293 FKGASRYIRLAFL
-306 GLIPVVAVLLLL
+306 CLIPVVAVLLLL
-318 PADPRSQIPA
+318 PADPSSQIPA

-347 ARWTRWGFLKRPV
+347 APMDEVGIPEETSGTAFGIACLV
-360 APHSVSRAWWA
+360 GYAPGMFAFIVYGAILDANPGAGGYHIV
-371 THPECSPSSFTA
+371 FIVL
-383 RSSTRTR
+383 
-390 EPAATTSCSLCS
+390 AAL
-402 RRSPSWERPS
+402 
-412 PAGWCGPRGP
+412 
-422 GGHWPRF
+422 
-429 DPHLYRALKEADDD
+429 ALVGAI
-443 GTSRRRPLHLGQ
+443 
-455 LSSSAPLAQR
+455 
-465 RTDSFSAASNSSN
+465 
-478 ATRQSSSTLSVHAA
+478 V
-492 ANSSGVA
+492 SSGLVRVARARRGLAEV

>member
-1 MTTTANTPEKTASGI
+1 
-16 NWSKWIRFALLV
+16 
-28 MAGGTIYKLANLKD
+28 
-42 AFYVPMQEAMGLSH
+42 MGLSH

-104 STFPGFNTLLL
+104 STFPGFSTLLL

-154 GRGVVDTVV
+154 GRGVVDTAV

-204 SQPSESPAPV
+204 SQPSNQTSEPASEQPV
-214 KQKAGLAEIWR
+214 PKKQKAGLGEIWR
-225 AAKLP
+225 AAKQP

-274 QYGLKILGGPIG
+274 QYGLKIIGGPIG

-293 FKGASRYLRLAFL
+293 VKGASRYIRLAFL
-306 GLIPVVAVLLLL
+306 CLIPVVAVLLLL
-318 PADPRSQIPA
+318 PADPGSQIPA

-347 ARWTRWGFLKRPV
+347 APMDEVGIPEETSGTAFGIACLVGYAPGMFAFIVYGAILDANPGAGGYHIVFLV
-360 APHSVSRAWWA
+360 LAALALVGAAVSSGLVRA
-371 THPECSPSSFTA
+371 A
-383 RSSTRTR
+383 R
-390 EPAATTSCSLCS
+390 A
-402 RRSPSWERPS
+402 RR
-412 PAGWCGPRGP
+412 
-422 GGHWPRF
+422 
-429 DPHLYRALKEADDD
+429 
-443 GTSRRRPLHLGQ
+443 
-455 LSSSAPLAQR
+455 
-465 RTDSFSAASNSSN
+465 
-478 ATRQSSSTLSVHAA
+478 AA
-492 ANSSGVA
+492 AEV

>member
-1 MTTTANTPEKTASGI
+1 MTTLTQTPGKST
-16 NWSKWIRFALLV
+16 NRVDWSKWIRFALLV

-98 ALGLFL
+98 ALGLLL
-104 STFPGFNTLLL
+104 STFPGFSTLLL

-154 GRGVVDTVV
+154 GRGVVDTAV

-204 SQPSESPAPV
+204 SRPSNQTSEPASEPASEQPVA
-214 KQKAGLAEIWR
+214 KKKKAGLGEIWR
-225 AAKLP
+225 AAKQP

-274 QYGLKILGGPIG
+274 QYGLKIIGGPLG

-293 FKGASRYLRLAFL
+293 VKGASRYIRLAFL
-306 GLIPVVAVLLLL
+306 CLIPVVAVLLLL
-318 PADPRSQIPA
+318 PADPGSQIPA

-347 ARWTRWGFLKRPV
+347 APMDEVGIPEETSGTAFGIACLVGYAPGMFAFIVYGAILDANPGAGGYHIVFLV
-360 APHSVSRAWWA
+360 LAALALVGAAVSSGLVRA
-371 THPECSPSSFTA
+371 A
-383 RSSTRTR
+383 R
-390 EPAATTSCSLCS
+390 A
-402 RRSPSWERPS
+402 
-412 PAGWCGPRGP
+412 
-422 GGHWPRF
+422 
-429 DPHLYRALKEADDD
+429 
-443 GTSRRRPLHLGQ
+443 
-455 LSSSAPLAQR
+455 R
-465 RTDSFSAASNSSN
+465 RTAAE
-478 ATRQSSSTLSVHAA
+478 V
-492 ANSSGVA
+492 

>member
-1 MTTTANTPEKTASGI
+1 MTTMTETPTKSAKPV

-42 AFYVPMQEAMGLSH
+42 AFYVPMQEAMSLSH

-62 LSVNSMVATALFIV
+62 LSVNSIVATALFVV
-76 GGYLADRFS
+76 GGFLADRFS
-85 TRILIPLG
+85 TRILIPIG

-104 STFPGFNTLLL
+104 STFPGFSTLLL
-115 LFALLAVC
+115 VFALLAVC

-144 QGRLFGLLEG
+144 QGRLFGMLEG
-154 GRGVVDTVV
+154 GRGVVDTAV

-170 FVLLGSG
+170 FVLMGSG
-177 TGGFRAAI
+177 AGGFRAAI
-185 AFYAIIDVV
+185 AFYAIIDIA

-204 SQPSESPAPV
+204 NQTSEQIGGQPAEK
-214 KQKAGLAEIWR
+214 KQKAGLGEIWR

-230 QLWWVSF
+230 RLWWVSF

-293 FKGASRYLRLAFL
+293 FKGASRYIRLAFL
-306 GLIPVVAVLLLL
+306 CLVPVVAVLLLL
-318 PADPRSQIPA
+318 PSDPSSQIPA

-347 ARWTRWGFLKRPV
+347 APMDEVGIPEETSGTAFGIACLV
-360 APHSVSRAWWA
+360 GYAPGMFAFIVYGSILDANPGAGGYHIV
-371 THPECSPSSFTA
+371 FIVL
-383 RSSTRTR
+383 
-390 EPAATTSCSLCS
+390 AAL
-402 RRSPSWERPS
+402 
-412 PAGWCGPRGP
+412 
-422 GGHWPRF
+422 
-429 DPHLYRALKEADDD
+429 ALVGAI
-443 GTSRRRPLHLGQ
+443 
-455 LSSSAPLAQR
+455 
-465 RTDSFSAASNSSN
+465 
-478 ATRQSSSTLSVHAA
+478 V
-492 ANSSGVA
+492 SSGLARVARARRAAVGV

>member
-1 MTTTANTPEKTASGI
+1 MTTMTQAPEKSAKPV
-16 NWSKWIRFALLV
+16 NWSKWVRFALLV

-42 AFYVPMQEAMGLSH
+42 AFYVPMQEAMGLNH

-62 LSVNSMVATALFIV
+62 LSINSIVATALFVV
-76 GGYLADRFS
+76 GGFLADRFS
-85 TRILIPLG
+85 TRTLIPLG

-104 STFPGFNTLLL
+104 STFPGFNALLL
-115 LFALLAVC
+115 VFALLAVC

-154 GRGVVDTVV
+154 GRGVVDTAV

-170 FVLLGSG
+170 FVWMGSG

-185 AFYAIIDVV
+185 AFYAIVDIA
-194 VGVLLFLLLR
+194 VGLLLFLLLR
-204 SQPSESPAPV
+204 TQPATQANEAAGGQPAPK
-214 KQKAGLAEIWR
+214 KQKAGLGEIWR

-274 QYGLKILGGPIG
+274 QYGLKILGGPLG
-286 GVLADKV
+286 GVLSDKV
-293 FKGASRYLRLAFL
+293 FKGASRYIRLAFL
-306 GLIPVVAVLLLL
+306 CLIPVVAVLLLL
-318 PADPRSQIPA
+318 PADPGSQIPA

-347 ARWTRWGFLKRPV
+347 APMDEVGIPEETSGTAFGIACLVGYAPGMFAYIAYGAILDANPGAGGYHIVFVVLAVLALVGAVVSGGLVRAVKARRATIPV
-360 APHSVSRAWWA
+360 
-371 THPECSPSSFTA
+371 
-383 RSSTRTR
+383 
-390 EPAATTSCSLCS
+390 
-402 RRSPSWERPS
+402 
-412 PAGWCGPRGP
+412 
-422 GGHWPRF
+422 
-429 DPHLYRALKEADDD
+429 
-443 GTSRRRPLHLGQ
+443 
-455 LSSSAPLAQR
+455 
-465 RTDSFSAASNSSN
+465 
-478 ATRQSSSTLSVHAA
+478 
-492 ANSSGVA
+492 